1 MKKLYSTLIL
11 LIALSGI
18 SQVQAS
24 HISGGEILYECT
36 GNPNEYLITVNLFRD
51 CAGIAMDG
59 TIPIAVNS
67 SCGALPNLL
76 GQLQNPG
83 GTEISQL
90 CAAQL
95 PLSQCSGGTWP
106 GMQVYV
112 YTVLVTLS
120 PQCDF
125 YTFSW
130 STCCR
135 NVTVNVPG
143 SIGDGV
149 YLDATLN
156 NLDFPCN
163 NSPVFNAQPI
173 PYVCINQL
181 INYSFGVSD
190 AEGDSLIYSMMTGRE
205 NVGLNLLYGG
215 GYTANVPI
223 SGLTL
228 DPQTGFITFTA
239 TQVGNYIVVV
249 KIDQYDRATG
259 LLIGYVMRDIQV
271 VVINCSNTPPDP
283 SSGQIVSLIGTAV
296 NPAPYVLEMC
306 PLDSFCMTL
315 MMTDP
320 NPIDS
325 LTLFSNLQSVLPGA
339 TMTTYNIGSPDT
351 VYTDICW
358 TAPLGASGLFN
369 FIVVAQD
376 DACPIASQQTYVY
389 SISIPAVIGAG
400 PDKVICGNEVASL
413 DAFGSNF
420 LTWTTLSGDTIN
432 PGNFSCNPC
441 TNPTASPSQTTVY
454 MVSSACQG
462 TDTVVVTVAQDYTWT
477 QSPIDTTIC
486 FNDSVTVDL
495 DISIP
500 GGFAADWVMLTNPPG
515 GMVTLDD
522 DSIPEPTFFD
532 GTLGGNY
539 TWQYTMVSDSGC
551 VRMDTFSL
559 NIVPS
564 GIDVGP
570 DVVLCGPDV
579 GQIQGSAAGGTLDWT
594 VVTGDPITG
603 ANFSCNPCLDPIADP
618 AINTIYV
625 ATNGCGE
632 TDTISVVVASDYTW
646 TQSPQ
651 DTTICFDDSLT
662 INLDISPAGS
672 YSIDW
677 VLLTNP
683 PGGTISMDST
693 DIATPTISNPSEGGT
708 YTWQL
713 TMVSD
718 SGCIRVDTLS
728 LNTVPSGIDVG
739 PDVVL
744 CGTDVAQI
752 QATAAGGILDWT
764 VVTGDPITGGNFSC
778 NPCLDPI
785 ADPAISTIYVATN
798 GCGETDTISVGVVSD
813 YTWTQSPQDTTI
825 CFDDSLTINL
835 DISPAGS
842 YSIDW
847 VLLTN
852 PPGGTISMDSTDI
865 ATPTISNPSEGGTY
879 TWQLTMVSDSG
890 CVRMDT
896 LSLNIIASSI
906 GAGPDASVCGTQ
918 STLLQGLSNG
928 GDLDWSVFSG
938 DPIILG
944 TNFSCNP
951 CDAPSASPTVTTE
964 YIATNSCGETDTV
977 IINVVPDFTWTV
989 NYDHLSFC
997 DIDTVLID
1005 VDVTNGGNFTIDW
1018 TLLGGSVMQ
1027 IDDGTITDPTLTNPA
1042 NSGTYMWQ
1050 FVIDN
1055 AGVCV
1060 HTDTVVFDIDIAVP
1074 LDLSATGG
1082 PGICPG
1088 DSVQLAAQ
1096 LVTANNAVIYNWLPG
1111 VELTTTTGPNTTS
1124 TTPTS
1129 VTYQVI
1135 GLDAT
1140 TGCAD
1145 TAYVDVV
1152 VYPSVSLS
1160 FYATNPLG
1168 FKPHSTDFINTSDP
1182 TLVNWQWTFGDGI
1195 GISNLFEP
1203 SYYYTEA
1210 GVYQVS
1216 LTAENTF
1223 GCRNEAFGTVTV
1235 ETPYEL
1241 VIPNVFSPNGDGM
1254 NDLFEIVHSGVA
1266 VFHCEIFNRWGK
1278 KVHEYDNVAQ
1288 HWSGENNADGTY
1300 YYLIT
1305 TTSEQGDSFDYQGSF
1320 TLLH

>member
-51 CAGIAMDG
+51 CDGITMDG

-67 SCGALPNLL
+67 SCGALPNLI

-112 YTVLVTLS
+112 YTALVTLS

-143 SIGDGV
+143 SNGDGV

-283 SSGQIVSLIGTAV
+283 SSGQIVSLTGTAV

-320 NPIDS
+320 NAIDS
-325 LTLFSNLQSVLPGA
+325 LALFSNLQSVLPGA

-420 LTWTTLSGDTIN
+420 LTWSTLSGDTIN

-441 TNPTASPSQTTVY
+441 TSPTASPSQTTVY

-486 FNDSVTVDL
+486 FNDSVTVDV

-500 GGFAADWVMLTNPPG
+500 GGFTADWVMLTNPPG

-570 DVVLCGPDV
+570 DVVLCGADV
-579 GQIQGSAAGGTLDWT
+579 AQIQGSAVGGILDWT

-632 TDTISVVVASDYTW
+632 TDTISVGVASDYTW

-651 DTTICFDDSLT
+651 DTAICFNDSIT
-662 INLDISPAGS
+662 IDLDISPAGL
-672 YSIDW
+672 YTIDW

-693 DIATPTISNPSEGGT
+693 NIATPTISNASEGGT
-708 YTWQL
+708 YTWLL

-718 SGCIRVDTLS
+718 SS
-728 LNTVPSGIDVG
+728 
-739 PDVVL
+739 
-744 CGTDVAQI
+744 
-752 QATAAGGILDWT
+752 
-764 VVTGDPITGGNFSC
+764 
-778 NPCLDPI
+778 
-785 ADPAISTIYVATN
+785 
-798 GCGETDTISVGVVSD
+798 
-813 YTWTQSPQDTTI
+813 
-825 CFDDSLTINL
+825 
-835 DISPAGS
+835 
-842 YSIDW
+842 
-847 VLLTN
+847 
-852 PPGGTISMDSTDI
+852 
-865 ATPTISNPSEGGTY
+865 
-879 TWQLTMVSDSG
+879 

-896 LSLNIIASSI
+896 LSLNIIPSSI

-989 NYDHLSFC
+989 NYDQLSFC

-1018 TLLGGSVMQ
+1018 TLLGGNTMQ

-1055 AGVCV
+1055 GEGCV
-1060 HTDTVVFDIDIAVP
+1060 HTDTVAFDIDIAVP

-1096 LVTANNAVIYNWLPG
+1096 LVTANNAVTYDWLPG
-1111 VELTTTTGPNTTS
+1111 AELTTTTGPNTTS

-1129 VTYQVI
+1129 GTYQVI
-1135 GLDAT
+1135 GLDTT
-1140 TGCAD
+1140 TGCTD

-1203 SYYYTEA
+1203 SYYYAQA